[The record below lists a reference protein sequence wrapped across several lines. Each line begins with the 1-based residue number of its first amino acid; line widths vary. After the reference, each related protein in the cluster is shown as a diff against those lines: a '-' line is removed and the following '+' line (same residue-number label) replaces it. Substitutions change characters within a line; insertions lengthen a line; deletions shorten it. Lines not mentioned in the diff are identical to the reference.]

1 MIEDSLY
8 LLQPGAHARC
18 LSRHRTR
25 SVRVLTTRHDVGGD
39 LRSVLRRHWQS
50 KTNGRGLGV
59 PVALVAAASAEA
71 RCRWC
76 SAECVQ
82 AAFSTERKRAGV
94 RAGEEFLL
102 RHVQR
107 GQVHRLPA
115 QGGVRGQHDPVR
127 VVQVPL
133 PARQPDCGVPAG
145 RAGLGRGAQGGQQR
159 RGGVGPDDAAVD
171 ADAAVVGH
179 ADGCGAIRA
188 AAAAG
193 ADLRTA
199 RGKAVSSAAQAVGT
213 QGNCGVFGREGSGNA
228 RQLQF
233 LRHGGSGTHG
243 ATGGVSAD
251 EWEMIEIIYPHAVS
265 LVRRRCLMTTRRL
278 LGALGE
284 LTTEMI
290 NPLIQL
296 PTCRLSGA
304 AAVSHDNAAVASSLW
319 CPRDPKRRH
328 AGRLDSSCVISLVPR
343 TKRDSMQ
350 VD

>member
-1 MIEDSLY
+1 M
-8 LLQPGAHARC
+8 
-18 LSRHRTR
+18 
-25 SVRVLTTRHDVGGD
+25 
-39 LRSVLRRHWQS
+39 
-50 KTNGRGLGV
+50 
-59 PVALVAAASAEA
+59 VAAASAEA

-233 LRHGGSGTHG
+233 LRHGGSGTHKGNGRCLGREGSGNTRQLQFLRHGGSGTHG